1 MIKKP
6 YIFTLIA
13 AAFAVLMLAV
23 FPNVT
28 NAFPSE
34 TGDSIVRDV
43 SILDSLSLKVG
54 VDSGMFAPQP
64 TASDDYGDSIVV
76 RRSKPKKVAGDL
88 DPADIP
94 PPADDSLAAGD
105 TLTIRRGKAKKETE
119 RPDTLS
125 SYFIADSLYSHRII
139 TWRLNRYLNSP
150 IMTFYRDTL
159 QSENIVEL
167 PFYKA
172 DVGATWLGVT
182 GSATQLH
189 DFFKRERSVIFPFA
203 DPYAV
208 YMLTPDNMRF
218 YNVKGPLSNL
228 SYYSSGRKQT
238 AEDDLIVL
246 FTRNISPAWNA
257 GIHYH
262 KLGAIGNYRNQRAKQ
277 KTFNAFSSYVGK
289 RYVAHAGYIY
299 NSASNK
305 ENGGITNDY
314 FIVDTVLNSTS
325 IDVKLKSALNETSS
339 NTWFLTHSYGVP
351 LNLFNRPDST
361 GRNEGTMV
369 YFGHS
374 FEYAN
379 YKRVYTDGI
388 ADTGYIDLTDQRLL
402 RYYENYY
409 LHSFMSRDSSYAS
422 KFDNRFFIRLQPYA
436 ADAVVSKIDGGIGYS
451 FDRYYGFHPSS
462 YLYGQ
467 EAEKLSTGYVYGNAQ
482 GLLGK
487 YFAWKA
493 FVKYHFSGYRLNDL
507 EMDATARISL
517 YPLRGGVHLSGRF
530 VLKVEEQPYFFKKYH
545 SNHFKWEN
553 DFGKTAETR
562 IEALVTVPDWNV
574 EAGFK
579 NSLIANYVYFD
590 DNALPVQNSSALNLT
605 SIHASGHFAWKFL
618 RLDARLLFQTTS
630 DASVVPLPL
639 LSGNLRLYAESEWI
653 KNVLNTDIGFDFY
666 CNSLFRDYA
675 YNPAVGMFHTQSEKE
690 IGAYPWIDFFASF
703 KWKRA
708 NIYVKFTNVADGF
721 FPRRY
726 FSALHYPRNERMFRL
741 GINWFFNN

>member
-1 MIKKP
+1 MIKEP
-6 YIFTLIA
+6 HIFMLASAALI
-13 AAFAVLMLAV
+13 VLTLAV

-28 NAFPSE
+28 NAFPSGG
-34 TGDSIVRDV
+34 GDSIVGDV
-43 SILDSLSLKVG
+43 QIFDSLAAE
-54 VDSGMFAPQP
+54 VDSLAF
-64 TASDDYGDSIVV
+64 
-76 RRSKPKKVAGDL
+76 
-88 DPADIP
+88 PA
-94 PPADDSLAAGD
+94 PADDSSDEGD
-105 TLTIRRGKAKKETE
+105 SLIIRRGKAKKEKE
-119 RPDTLS
+119 KPDTLS
-125 SYFIADSLYSHRII
+125 SYFIDDSLYSHRII

-150 IMTFYRDTL
+150 VMTFYRDTL

-167 PFYKA
+167 PFFKA

-189 DFFKRERSVIFPFA
+189 DFFKRERSGLFPFA

-208 YMLTPDNMRF
+208 YMLTPDNLRF

-228 SYYSSGRKQT
+228 SYYSSGRRQT

-277 KTFNAFSSYVGK
+277 KTFSAFTSYVGK
-289 RYVAHAGYIY
+289 NYAAHAGYIY

-305 ENGGITNDY
+305 ENGGIANDF
-314 FIVDTVLNSTS
+314 FIEDTVVGSTS
-325 IDVKLKSALNETSS
+325 IDVRLQSALNELSS

-351 LNLFNRPDST
+351 LNLFNRYDST
-361 GRNEGTMV
+361 GRNSGTAV

-374 FEYAN
+374 FEYSN
-379 YKRVYTDGI
+379 YKRVYTDGA
-388 ADTGYIDLTDQRLL
+388 ADSSYVDLTDKRRY

-409 LHSFMSRDSSYAS
+409 MHPFLSRDSSYAA

-436 ADAVVSKIDGGIGYS
+436 ADAAVSKIDGGIGYS
-451 FDRYYGFHPSS
+451 FDRHYGFVPSA

-482 GLLGK
+482 GLFGK

-493 FVKYHFSGYRLNDL
+493 FVKYHFSGYLLNDL
-507 EMDATARISL
+507 NLDAAARISL
-517 YPLRGGVHLSGRF
+517 YPVRGGVHLSGRF
-530 VLKVEEQPYFFKKYH
+530 VLKVEEQPRFFKKYY
-545 SNHFKWEN
+545 SNHFRWNN

-562 IEALVTVPDWNV
+562 VEALVAVPDWNV

-579 NSLIANYVYFD
+579 NSLLANYVYFND
-590 DNALPVQNSSALNLT
+590 KALPVQHSSALNLT
-605 SIHASGHFAWKFL
+605 SIHAAGHFEWKFM
-618 RLDARLLFQTTS
+618 RFDARLLFQTTS
-630 DASVVPLPL
+630 DPSVVPLPL

-666 CNSLFRDYA
+666 CNSEFYDYA
-675 YNPAVGMFHTQSEKE
+675 YNPAAGMFHTQSEKK
-690 IGAYPWIDFFASF
+690 IGAYPWTDFFASF

-708 NIYVKFTNVADGF
+708 NIYVKFTNVAEGL

-726 FSALHYPRNERMFRL
+726 FSALHYPRTERMFRL